1 MCIEPENLQIW
12 GNNNTNERRILYVIL
27 KRCTGFDYCADEKEA
42 KKWFRQK
49 QIKLIMNRHRLN
61 AELIGERSIIR
72 DSFTEYFQVFS
83 SVQQEIPFRLQ
94 RTKVEDQNQLVNL
107 YDITEVQNPDLFDW
121 KRESHRPFELGEEYI
136 MAVSLE
142 LDMD

>member
-1 MCIEPENLQIW
+1 MWWEVESHNCTDAELGNVEGDAVGKLWELDQASSVHFDQEKETPLCIEPENLLLW

-42 KKWFRQK
+42 KKWFQQK
-49 QIKLIMNRHRLN
+49 QLKLIMNRHRFD
-61 AELIGERSIIR
+61 AELIGEQSIIK

-94 RTKVEDQNQLVNL
+94 RTKFED
-107 YDITEVQNPDLFDW
+107 
-121 KRESHRPFELGEEYI
+121 
-136 MAVSLE
+136 
-142 LDMD
+142 